1 MVFFMDSSMFTNL
14 EGYHYNI
21 GRKDYYRFK
30 SIGNNENHAPMQ
42 QDNRRKFAR
51 IYLDSKVKVVF
62 RETEQRNQLLL
73 DNISEG
79 GLFLASEQLKPVGTK
94 LHFEF
99 RVQDGGETISG
110 FGIVRWI
117 ESDPDKR
124 KGMGIQF
131 VEINPEGKKI
141 ISELFRKKGLQALT

>member
-1 MVFFMDSSMFTNL
+1 MIN
-14 EGYHYNI
+14 
-21 GRKDYYRFK
+21 
-30 SIGNNENHAPMQ
+30 
-42 QDNRRKFAR
+42 DNRRKFAR
-51 IYLDSKVKVVF
+51 IFLDSKVKVVF

-73 DNISEG
+73 ANISEG

-110 FGIVRWI
+110 YGIVRWI
-117 ESDPDKR
+117 ESDPEKR

-131 VEINPEGKKI
+131 VEINPEGQKI
-141 ISELFRKKGLQALT
+141 ITELFKKKGLQVL

>member
-1 MVFFMDSSMFTNL
+1 MT
-14 EGYHYNI
+14 H
-21 GRKDYYRFK
+21 
-30 SIGNNENHAPMQ
+30 
-42 QDNRRKFAR
+42 DNRRKFAR

-62 RETEQRNQLLL
+62 RGTEQRNQLLSQ
-73 DNISEG
+73 NISEG
-79 GLFLASEQLKPVGTK
+79 GLFLASDQLKPIGTK

-117 ESDPDKR
+117 ESDPEKR

-141 ISELFRKKGLQALT
+141 LSDLFKKKGLQALT

>member
-1 MVFFMDSSMFTNL
+1 MKPKNQD
-14 EGYHYNI
+14 
-21 GRKDYYRFK
+21 
-30 SIGNNENHAPMQ
+30 PMSP
-42 QDNRRKFAR
+42 DNRRKFAR

-62 RETEQRNQLLL
+62 RESEQRNQLLSQ
-73 DNISEG
+73 NISEG
-79 GLFLASEQLKPVGTK
+79 GLFLQSDQLKPIGTK

-110 FGIVRWI
+110 FGIVRWV
-117 ESDPDKR
+117 ESDPSRR

-141 ISELFRKKGLQALT
+141 LSELFKKKGLQALA

>member
-1 MVFFMDSSMFTNL
+1 MV
-14 EGYHYNI
+14 
-21 GRKDYYRFK
+21 
-30 SIGNNENHAPMQ
+30 

-62 RETEQRNQLLL
+62 REAEQRNQLLSA
-73 DNISEG
+73 NISEG
-79 GLFLASEQLKPVGTK
+79 GLFLTSDQLKPIGTK

-110 FGIVRWI
+110 YGIVRWV
-117 ESDPDKR
+117 ESDPGR
-124 KGMGIQF
+124 RTGMGIQF

-141 ISELFRKKGLQALT
+141 ISELFRKKGLQILP

>member
-1 MVFFMDSSMFTNL
+1 M
-14 EGYHYNI
+14 
-21 GRKDYYRFK
+21 
-30 SIGNNENHAPMQ
+30 AQ
-42 QDNRRKFAR
+42 QENRRKFAR
-51 IYLDSKVKVVF
+51 IFLDSKVKVVF
-62 RETEQRNQLLL
+62 RETEHRNQILL

-79 GLFLASEQLKPVGTK
+79 GLFLASDQLKPVGTK

-99 RVQDGGETISG
+99 RVQDGGDTISG

-117 ESDPDKR
+117 ESDPTRR

-141 ISELFRKKGLQALT
+141 IAELFRKKGLHTLV

>member
-1 MVFFMDSSMFTNL
+1 MTPPKN
-14 EGYHYNI
+14 
-21 GRKDYYRFK
+21 KDPM
-30 SIGNNENHAPMQ
+30 NH
-42 QDNRRKFAR
+42 DNRRRFAR

-62 RETEQRNQLLL
+62 REAEQRNQLLSQ
-73 DNISEG
+73 NISEG
-79 GLFLASEQLKPVGTK
+79 GLFLQSDQLKPIGTK

-110 FGIVRWI
+110 FGIVRWV
-117 ESDPDKR
+117 ESDPTRR

-141 ISELFRKKGLQALT
+141 LSELFKKKGLQELA

>member
-1 MVFFMDSSMFTNL
+1 MAPKN
-14 EGYHYNI
+14 
-21 GRKDYYRFK
+21 KDPLP
-30 SIGNNENHAPMQ
+30 E
-42 QDNRRKFAR
+42 DNRRKFAR

-62 RETEQRNQLLL
+62 RESEQRNQLLSQ
-73 DNISEG
+73 NISEG
-79 GLFLASEQLKPVGTK
+79 GLFLQSDQLKPIGTK

-110 FGIVRWI
+110 FGIVRWV
-117 ESDPDKR
+117 ESDPSRR

-141 ISELFRKKGLQALT
+141 LSELFKKKGLQALT